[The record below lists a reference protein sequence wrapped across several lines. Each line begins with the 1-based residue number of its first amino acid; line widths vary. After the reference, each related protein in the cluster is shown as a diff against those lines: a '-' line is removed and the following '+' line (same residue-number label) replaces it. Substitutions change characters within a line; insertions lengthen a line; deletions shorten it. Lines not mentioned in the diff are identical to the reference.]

1 MSQDDAQREEAPDDF
16 ARQAERAPPGMLRE
30 FWDFLRTEKR
40 WWLTPI
46 VVVLLLFGVLLVLGG
61 TGLAPL
67 IYTLF

>member
-1 MSQDDAQREEAPDDF
+1 MTDDPQTDAPDDF
-16 ARQAERAPPGMLRE
+16 ARQVDSASPGLLRE

-46 VVVLLLFGVLLVLGG
+46 ILVLLLFGALLVLGG

>member
-1 MSQDDAQREEAPDDF
+1 MPTESESDDF
-16 ARQAERAPPGMLRE
+16 SRQAEEPQPGLLRE

-46 VVVLLLFGVLLVLGG
+46 IIVLLLFGVLLVLSA
-61 TGLAPL
+61 TPLAPL

>member
-1 MSQDDAQREEAPDDF
+1 MTQDDTQRDAPNDF
-16 ARQAERAPPGMLRE
+16 TRQAERPPSGLLRE

-46 VVVLLLFGVLLVLGG
+46 IVVLLLFGALLVLGG